1 MVNKYISRNPTNKRI
16 KLVNKTNTVNSG
28 SRVN

>member
-16 KLVNKTNTVNSG
+16 QPVNKTNTVISG